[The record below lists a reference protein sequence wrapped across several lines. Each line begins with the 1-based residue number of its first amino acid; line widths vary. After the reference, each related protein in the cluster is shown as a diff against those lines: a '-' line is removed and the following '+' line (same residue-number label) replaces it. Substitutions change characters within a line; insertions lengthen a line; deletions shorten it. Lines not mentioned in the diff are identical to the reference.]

1 MKIMDTLKKWTVES
15 IKFKLIFPIV
25 LVQILGTNIGEFVNF
40 VLDTSKEV
48 IAKAGIQNE
57 FMEGNIGL
65 YVSSVFSILIS
76 VLIVVFMYDRLVLRR
91 LQLVVRFTDKLG
103 AGDLSSELCFK
114 GNDDISKLCKS
125 LNTGST
131 SIKRLVVE
139 IDNAS
144 NNIQQSSSAM
154 LDATRNSTASIARI
168 QSKSH
173 ILAQDAT
180 NLLNDTQR
188 AKLSL
193 LKITRS
199 NDELSH
205 KVKASLET
213 SSAIK
218 TRATQMEVE
227 AVHSL
232 EKAIRTYEEKQQN
245 LRKAIEAGRI
255 VDEIHVISASIKEI
269 SSQTNILAL
278 NASIEA
284 ARAGQQGK
292 GFQVV
297 AERVKKLAGEST
309 EAISHI
315 DEMVVQVKNA
325 FLKLGKSSQDIL
337 DYMNNEAK
345 ADYELLIK
353 TGQQYQRDAQAILSL
368 SEEVHTSTELM
379 GSAVADIEEVIE
391 GVSES
396 SSRAAGYTSEMKESL
411 GEMNVAMSKVTD
423 SMEGQAE
430 MSVQLRES
438 IKRFIIFPSL

>member
-1 MKIMDTLKKWTVES
+1 MKIIDTLKKRTTES

-25 LVQILGTNIGEFVNF
+25 LIQILGTRIGELVNF
-40 VLDTSKEV
+40 ILDTGKEV
-48 IAKAGIQNE
+48 IAKAGVQKE
-57 FMEGNIGL
+57 FMEGNVGL

-76 VLIVVFMYDRLVLRR
+76 VLIIIFICDRLILRR
-91 LQLVVRFTDKLG
+91 LQSVTRFTDKLG
-103 AGDLSSELCFK
+103 AGDLSSELYFK
-114 GNDDISKLCKS
+114 GNDDISKLSRS

-131 SIKRLVVE
+131 SIKKLVVE

-168 QSKSH
+168 QSKSLT
-173 ILAQDAT
+173 LAQDAT

-188 AKLSL
+188 SKLSL
-193 LKITRS
+193 RKITKS
-199 NDELSH
+199 SDELLH
-205 KVKASLET
+205 KVKSSLET
-213 SSAIK
+213 SNAIK
-218 TRATQMEVE
+218 TRAMQMEVE
-227 AVHSL
+227 AVDSL
-232 EKAIRTYEEKQQN
+232 EKTIRTYEEKQQN
-245 LRKAIEAGRI
+245 LRNAIEAGRI
-255 VDEIHVISASIKEI
+255 VDEINVISASIKEI

-297 AERVKKLAGEST
+297 AERVKSLSSESA

-315 DEMVVQVKNA
+315 DEIVAQVKDA

-337 DYMNNEAK
+337 DYMNNDVK
-345 ADYELLIK
+345 ADYELLIQ
-353 TGQQYQRDAQAILSL
+353 TGQQYQRDAQDILSL

-379 GSAVADIEEVIE
+379 GSAVADIESVIE
-391 GVSES
+391 GVADS

-411 GEMNVAMSKVTD
+411 GEINEVMHKVNQ

-430 MSVQLRES
+430 MSIQLRES
-438 IKRFIIFPSL
+438 IRRFNL

>member
-25 LVQILGTNIGEFVNF
+25 LVQILGTNIG
-40 VLDTSKEV
+40 
-48 IAKAGIQNE
+48 G
-57 FMEGNIGL
+57 
-65 YVSSVFSILIS
+65 
-76 VLIVVFMYDRLVLRR
+76 R

-144 NNIQQSSSAM
+144 NNIEQSSSAM

-193 LKITRS
+193 LKITKS

-213 SSAIK
+213 SK
-218 TRATQMEVE
+218 TRAAQMEVE

-245 LRKAIEAGRI
+245 LRNAIEAGRI

-269 SSQTNILAL
+269 SSQTNLLAL

-368 SEEVHTSTELM
+368 SEEVHASTELM

-391 GVSES
+391 GVSVS

-438 IKRFIIFPSL
+438 IKRFIIFPSK

>member
-1 MKIMDTLKKWTVES
+1 MKIIDTLNKWTLES

-25 LVQILGTNIGEFVNF
+25 LVQILGTNIGKFVNF
-40 VLDTSKEV
+40 ILDTGKEV
-48 IAKAGIQNE
+48 IAKAGIQKE

-65 YVSSVFSILIS
+65 YVSSVFSTLIS

-91 LQLVVRFTDKLG
+91 LQSVARFTDKLG
-103 AGDLSSELCFK
+103 AGDLSSELHFK
-114 GNDDISKLCKS
+114 GNDDISKLGKS

-131 SIKRLVVE
+131 SIKKLVVE
-139 IDNAS
+139 IDSAS
-144 NNIQQSSSAM
+144 NSIHQSSSAM

-180 NLLNDTQR
+180 SLLNDTQR

-199 NDELSH
+199 NDELLH

-245 LRKAIEAGRI
+245 LRNAIEAGRI
-255 VDEIHVISASIKEI
+255 VDEIYVISASIKEI

-297 AERVKKLAGEST
+297 AERVKKLSSESA

-315 DEMVVQVKNA
+315 DEMVVQVKDA

-337 DYMNNEAK
+337 DYMNNEVK
-345 ADYELLIK
+345 ADYKLLIQ
-353 TGQQYQRDAQAILSL
+353 TGQQYQRDAQVILTL

-379 GSAVADIEEVIE
+379 GYAVADIEDVIV

-411 GEMNVAMSKVTD
+411 GEMNEAMHKVTD

-438 IKRFIIFPSL
+438 IKRFNL

>member
-1 MKIMDTLKKWTVES
+1 MKIIDTLKKWTVES

-25 LVQILGTNIGEFVNF
+25 LVQILGTNIGKFVNF
-40 VLDTSKEV
+40 ILDTGKEV

-65 YVSSVFSILIS
+65 YVSSVFSTLIS

-91 LQLVVRFTDKLG
+91 LQSVARFISKLG

-114 GNDDISKLCKS
+114 GNDDISKLSKS

-131 SIKRLVVE
+131 SIKKLVVE

-154 LDATRNSTASIARI
+154 LDATRNSTASIASI
-168 QSKSH
+168 QSKSLT
-173 ILAQDAT
+173 LAQDAT

-188 AKLSL
+188 ANLSL

-199 NDELSH
+199 NDELLH

-213 SSAIK
+213 SSDIK

-255 VDEIHVISASIKEI
+255 VDEIYIIAASIKEI

-284 ARAGQQGK
+284 ARAGQHGK

-297 AERVKKLAGEST
+297 AERVKKLSSESA
-309 EAISHI
+309 EAISQI
-315 DEMVVQVKNA
+315 DELVAQVKDA

-337 DYMNNEAK
+337 DYMNNDVK
-345 ADYELLIK
+345 ADYELLIQ
-353 TGQQYQRDAQAILSL
+353 TGQQYQRDAQEILSL

-379 GSAVADIEEVIE
+379 GSAVADIENVIE

-396 SSRAAGYTSEMKESL
+396 SFRAAGYTSEMKESL
-411 GEMNVAMSKVTD
+411 GEINQVMHKVTD

-430 MSVQLRES
+430 MSVHLRES
-438 IKRFIIFPSL
+438 IKRFNL

>member
-1 MKIMDTLKKWTVES
+1 MKIIVTLKKWTLES

-25 LVQILGTNIGEFVNF
+25 LVQILGTNIGKFVNF
-40 VLDTSKEV
+40 ILDTGKEV
-48 IAKAGIQNE
+48 IAKAGIQND

-65 YVSSVFSILIS
+65 YVSSIFSILIL
-76 VLIVVFMYDRLVLRR
+76 VLIIVFMYDRLILRR
-91 LQLVVRFTDKLG
+91 LQLVARFTDKLG
-103 AGDLSSELCFK
+103 AGDLSSELYFK
-114 GNDDISKLCKS
+114 GNDDISKLSKS

-131 SIKRLVVE
+131 SIKNLVVG

-154 LDATRNSTASIARI
+154 LDATRNSTANIARI
-168 QSKSH
+168 QSNSH

-193 LKITRS
+193 LEMTRS

-213 SSAIK
+213 SSAIR

-232 EKAIRTYEEKQQN
+232 ENAIRTYKEKQQN
-245 LRKAIEAGRI
+245 LRNAIDAGRI

-269 SSQTNILAL
+269 SSQTNLLAL

-315 DEMVVQVKNA
+315 DEMVVQVKDA

-337 DYMNNEAK
+337 DYMNKEVK
-345 ADYELLIK
+345 ADYELLIQ
-353 TGQQYQRDAQAILSL
+353 TGQQYQRDAQAFLSL

-379 GSAVADIEEVIE
+379 GSSVEDIENVIE
-391 GVSES
+391 SVAES
-396 SSRAAGYTSEMKESL
+396 SFRAANYTSEMKESL
-411 GEMNVAMSKVTD
+411 GEMNEMMHKVTH

-430 MSVQLRES
+430 MSNQLRES
-438 IKRFIIFPSL
+438 IKRFNL